1 MSKLSLLYSSGNHC
15 SGSPGPSDYD
25 FLHHRQDIDFFL
37 GPNRTEVLSF
47 RVCCEIYLCS
57 KQGRFPEGSPELDRS
72 SGHSALLPRLHT
84 EGNEGHPGGREG
96 GEGPQTR
103 QSYEDSQSFQGK

>member
-1 MSKLSLLYSSGNHC
+1 MIFFTIGRIL
-15 SGSPGPSDYD
+15 
-25 FLHHRQDIDFFL
+25 IFFL

-96 GEGPQTR
+96 GEGPQAR
-103 QSYEDSQSFQGK
+103 QSYEDSQSIQSKLLTKPVSPLVAKLRREPSTLQL